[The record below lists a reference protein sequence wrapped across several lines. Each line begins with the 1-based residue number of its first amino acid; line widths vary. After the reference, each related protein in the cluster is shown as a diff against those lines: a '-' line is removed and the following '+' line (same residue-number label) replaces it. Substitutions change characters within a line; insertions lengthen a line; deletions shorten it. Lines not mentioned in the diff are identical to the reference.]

1 MYLVDTNVISA
12 ARRVDREPMIAR
24 WFAQR
29 DEREL
34 FLSVLT
40 LGEIERGIAAVQE
53 RDPQFAAVLRA
64 WTERTAV
71 LFSDRVLPVCADVAR
86 IWGRLSACL
95 GNNGVDLMIAATAL
109 HYEAIVVTR
118 NVAHFS
124 GTGVRVENPFD

>member
-12 ARRVDREPMIAR
+12 ARRIDREPMVAQ

-29 DEREL
+29 NERDL

-40 LGEIERGIAAVQE
+40 LGEIERGIAAVQD
-53 RDPQFAAVLRA
+53 RDPRIAAALRA
-64 WTERTAV
+64 WIERTAV
-71 LFSDRVLPVCADVAR
+71 LFSDRVLPVCPDVAR

-109 HYEAIVVTR
+109 HYGAIVVTQ
-118 NVAHFS
+118 NVAPFS
-124 GTGVRVENPFD
+124 GTGVHVENPFD